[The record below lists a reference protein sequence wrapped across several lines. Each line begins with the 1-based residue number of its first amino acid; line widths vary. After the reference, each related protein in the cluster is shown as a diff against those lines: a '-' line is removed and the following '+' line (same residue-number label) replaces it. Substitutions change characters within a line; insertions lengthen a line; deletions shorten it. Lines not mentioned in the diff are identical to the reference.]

1 MLKFIRDMKKDEVRK
16 KVETEVRTRY
26 VADVVH
32 LREEGG
38 EGIEAKENRRIEGC
52 AIVFGRETLLWE
64 DAREK
69 VMEVI
74 EPSCVTPDWLREQD
88 VKLNLLH
95 DRSLTIARCNKG
107 VGSLELDVREEGV
120 WFGVDGPRCDVGDRA
135 VALVGNGTYTGCSFE
150 FVAGDYGLEDR
161 GEVGGQQQ
169 WLVRH
174 KSFKKLGALTIA
186 MDPAYKDTSVGL
198 REFEDLTEAEKALL
212 EREKEE
218 QEAKHDLESRERK
231 AKAEAAKRE
240 RDIALM

>member
-1 MLKFIRDMKKDEVRK
+1 MKKEELK
-16 KVETEVRTRY
+16 KRVETEVRTRY

-32 LREEGG
+32 LREDGGG
-38 EGIEAKENRRIEGC
+38 EASACGEENRRIEGC

-74 EPSCVTPDWLREQD
+74 DPSCVTADWIREQD

-95 DRSLTIARCNKG
+95 DRSMTIARSNKG
-107 VGSLELDVREEGV
+107 VGSLELDVREDGV
-120 WFGVDGPRCDVGDRA
+120 WFSVEAPRCDVGDRA

-150 FVAGDYGLEDR
+150 FVAGDYELEDR
-161 GEVGGQQQ
+161 GEVSGQQQ

-174 KSFKKLGALTIA
+174 KAFQKLGALTIA
-186 MDPAYKDTSVGL
+186 MDPAYKETSVGM
-198 REFEDLTEAEKALL
+198 REFEDLTEAEKELL

-218 QEAKHDLESRERK
+218 QEARHDLESRERK
-231 AKAEAAKRE
+231 AKAEMNARRRE
-240 RDIALM
+240 LDILCMG